1 MITLS
6 TPRPNPK
13 FHFHSFFATRKIN
26 SNDIALTFSSLY
38 WISGFGILLVATF
51 VGAQRII
58 TNDRFSPQLMLDLI
72 EKYRVTF
79 TITAPSAIA
88 IMLTNARIETADLS
102 SLTFFMSAGSKL
114 HAELELR
121 MNRYLPNCKVY
132 SGYGLSE
139 ATGVVSVN
147 YPEPRIDSVGLLAP
161 GLRVKI
167 INDQGNS
174 CGIGENGEIL
184 LNMQYEFVGYYGDA
198 QSTGDT
204 LDADG
209 FVHSGDI
216 GHFDDDGYLYIV
228 DRLKDILKYMNF
240 QISPSEIENTILKH
254 PGVKQVCVVGVPDV
268 MCTDLPAAVVV
279 PNRDVEEITEAD
291 IHAVVKSKLSDA
303 KQLRGGV
310 YFADAIPMTP
320 SGKLLRRL
328 VREMVMNLYNQKAVN
343 FNE

>member
-1 MITLS
+1 M
-6 TPRPNPK
+6 NY
-13 FHFHSFFATRKIN
+13 
-26 SNDIALTFSSLY
+26 NDIALTFSSLY
-38 WISGFGILLVATF
+38 WISGFGILLLATF

-58 TNDRFSPQLMLDLI
+58 TSDRFSPTLMLEVI

-88 IMLTNARIETADLS
+88 VTLTNPRLETVDLS

-114 HAELELR
+114 HAELETR

-132 SGYGLSE
+132 SGYGMSE
-139 ATGVVSVN
+139 ATGIVSVN

-161 GLRVKI
+161 GLCVKI
-167 INDQGNS
+167 IDDQGNA
-174 CGIGENGEIL
+174 CGIGENGEIV
-184 LNMQYEFVGYYGDA
+184 LNMQYQFVGYYGDA
-198 QSTGDT
+198 ESTGDT

-209 FVHSGDI
+209 FVRSGDI
-216 GHFDDDGYLYIV
+216 GHFDEDGYLYIV

-268 MCTDLPAAVVV
+268 VCADLPAALVV
-279 PNRDVEEITEAD
+279 PNRTGDGVDITEAD
-291 IHAVVKSKLSDA
+291 VHDVVKSKLSDM

-310 YFADAIPMTP
+310 YFVDAIPMTP

-328 VREMVMNLYNQKAVN
+328 AREIVVNLYNQKAVN
-343 FNE
+343 FDG